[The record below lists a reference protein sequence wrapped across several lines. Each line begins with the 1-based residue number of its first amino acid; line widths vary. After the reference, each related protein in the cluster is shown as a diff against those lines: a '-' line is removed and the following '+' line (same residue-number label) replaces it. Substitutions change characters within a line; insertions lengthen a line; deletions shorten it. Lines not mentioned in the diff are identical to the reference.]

1 MTRDEAVQFAR
12 DCWDAFNA
20 MSLDEWRAHVNA
32 LTIGQPDLW
41 RKQALAWMEMSFS
54 VARAAGVK

>member
-1 MTRDEAVQFAR
+1 MSRDEAIQLAR
-12 DCWDAFNA
+12 ECWAAFKA
-20 MSLDEWRAHVNA
+20 MPLDEWRAHVND
-32 LTIGQPDLW
+32 LTVGQPDLW